1 MPVIEGKA
9 NFVHIKNTEE
19 YRGKDTGTFSM
30 LMTLNE
36 TDAQTFENRGVRLK
50 PYGEPPEQIIQR
62 KFKSNY
68 PVKIIDSEGV
78 DIRAVSEFIHQQQT
92 DFILTNEQTEDYLD
106 EDEEAREAAREAI
119 REAAIEAA
127 TAAAVKEYGK
137 SAVDLALA
145 DEIPSGVFRVSFKYG
160 ASHPVHGVPVYMDGI
175 RILEV
180 EGVAGVDPAL

>member
-19 YRGKDTGTFSM
+19 YRGKDTGAYTV
-30 LMTLNE
+30 LVTLNE
-36 TDAQTFENRGVRLK
+36 TDAQTFENMGVRLK
-50 PYGEPPEQIIQR
+50 PYGEPPEQIVQR

-68 PVKIIDSEGV
+68 PVKIIDSKGV
-78 DIRAVSEFIHQQQT
+78 DIRAVSEFILEQQS
-92 DFILTNEQTEDYLD
+92 EDNL
-106 EDEEAREAAREAI
+106 DEEAAI
-119 REAAIEAA
+119 
-127 TAAAVKEYGK
+127 AAAVEQYGQ